1 MFPMSTI
8 LFVNA
13 CVRKESRTKRLAEDF
28 LTDFKEFLKQQDP
41 SEKTRVTEVILKEEE
56 RGLFPLHEIDF
67 HRRESALRRND
78 FSDPEYHY
86 AAEFASAD
94 YIVIAAPYWDLSF
107 PAVLK
112 QYFEHT
118 SVNGVTF
125 RYNEQGQVEGLCRG
139 KQLIYVTTAGGE
151 IVGMNLGYD
160 YVKALTQTLYGVK
173 HAHCIG
179 ASGMDLPNAD
189 PERALERARK
199 SFQSLFRKM
208 MIELREDEAGV

>member
-1 MFPMSTI
+1 MSTI

-13 CVRKESRTKRLAEDF
+13 CVRKESRTKRLADDF
-28 LTDFKEFLKQQDP
+28 LTDLKAFLKEQDP
-41 SEKTRVTEVILKEEE
+41 LEKAHVTEVILKEEE

-67 HRRESALRRND
+67 SRRESALRRDD

-86 AAEFASAD
+86 AVEFASAD

-118 SVNGVTF
+118 SVNGVAF
-125 RYNEQGQVEGLCRG
+125 RYNERGEVKGLCQA
-139 KQLIYVTTAGGE
+139 KEIFYVTTAGGD
-151 IVGMNLGYD
+151 IMGLNLGYE

-173 HAHCIG
+173 HTHCIG
-179 ASGMDLPNAD
+179 ASGMDLPGANPA
-189 PERALERARK
+189 RALERARK
-199 SFQSLFRKM
+199 NFPSLFRK
-208 MIELREDEAGV
+208 IKQELNE